1 MYSEIS
7 GFSNHQPVIRHSKW
21 VYLHAGI
28 IDAGAQ
34 TKIVRPVLVVDGTL
48 GIYNQTNFTTS

>member
-34 TKIVRPVLVVDGTL
+34 TKIV
-48 GIYNQTNFTTS
+48 